1 VLAAAA
7 ARRQTASLDVPSS
20 LAVSKATA
28 APKAAAPTATPA
40 ARPAAA
46 ALPAALTGLS
56 RPTATRR
63 ARSPPRAAAAAARAA
78 SAAVAASSEERLK
91 AEATS
96 FALWRRPDAA
106 AFTPAADAYPSGADA
121 YIGTFEPLLFEEAR
135 EEVRSE
141 WGAACEAGNVV
152 RLRVAAAR
160 AEGGGWHI
168 AQLVPLT
175 DATGVAIGGR
185 NNGLPDARAAPDG
198 GLAVLSAAAPG
209 RDPWRDL
216 KAAAEGGGERRGA
229 SACVHVA
236 GLLVRSRGRRD
247 EPPCLYLRFRFPD
260 GPDDPSLLFPPSAA
274 LAALAERG
282 RVWHFAPAGRL
293 STATAEFRALH
304 GVRQLPRRLRDALLA
319 PGHVSA
325 AGGKLPDY
333 DADTPPP
340 LQPQLALPRFM
351 AHLTSSFNDPQRKA
365 IHWAAAAGA
374 DMDDDLDDDVDQGGS
389 DAPVGASGAGGSWP
403 FTLVQGPPGT
413 GKTHTVWGMLNV
425 LHLAAYQRYYSEL
438 HAAVAPRSAAQAQA
452 AAVAAQR
459 KAAAVAQRALYGDES
474 PLSLSDAEDAALL
487 EGQDARASALDA
499 GLAAAGYERSLAA
512 MARKPRILVC
522 APSNAA
528 VDVLL
533 SRVME
538 AEFVQGN
545 GGRYRPDCARVA
557 SEDAAMGPR
566 IREVAVGRRVE
577 ELMRMPYAERRGW
590 HAKHAATARSLAWRM
605 ADLRAAL
612 ERGAA
617 AGAPMDEALAS
628 ELMDACEQHDRTL
641 VELGRLEAMDAAERE
656 AAGSYRDGDSLLR
669 CRLEASFVNEAEL
682 VFTTLASAGRTVFA
696 RLSHGFDVVLIDE
709 AAQASEV
716 AALVPLRHGAR
727 RVVLV
732 GDPQQL
738 PATVLSAA
746 ARGGLFQRSLFERLQ
761 ACGAR
766 SLLLSLQYRMHP
778 AIRSFPSSYFY
789 QGRLLDAPS
798 VQTAPDEPFYSLNP
812 LLAPYAFFDVAS
824 GREARRGA
832 SASVRNDAEAALAA
846 ALYGALRATLPAGA
860 AAGRVGIV
868 TPYRQQKAALRDAF
882 ASMLGE
888 AALAEVS
895 IDTVDGFQGQER
907 DVIILSLVRAHAPAA
922 AAAAVAAG
930 DAAATRA
937 TLGFVTDVRR
947 MNVALTRAKRA
958 LWVLGNAASLRAAPQ
973 WAALLDDA
981 AARGCVVPRATAHGL
996 FPTIAPPPPPGQE
1009 EEDEGEAARLARRDR
1024 TMPFASLDDPGHVRN
1039 ARLGAAASAISWG
1052 GFAQLPQTAVVPA
1065 ATAMPPA
1072 PVAAPVAQFVPPG
1085 GAFTSAAAVAP
1096 PPPAFVPEG
1105 GVFAPA
1111 GPRPVPP
1118 QLPPVPQFMPPPPP
1132 PLLYEE
1138 I

>member
-1 VLAAAA
+1 MLAAAA
-7 ARRQTASLDVPSS
+7 ARRQTASLDVPFS

-28 APKAAAPTATPA
+28 APKAAAPTATPAA

-175 DATGVAIGGR
+175 DATGMAIGGR
-185 NNGLPDARAAPDG
+185 GNGLPDARAAPDG

-229 SACVHVA
+229 AACLHVA

-274 LAALAERG
+274 LAALGERG

-374 DMDDDLDDDVDQGGS
+374 DMDDDFDDDVDQGGS
-389 DAPVGASGAGGSWP
+389 NAPVGASGAGGSWP

-1052 GFAQLPQTAVVPA
+1052 GFAQLPQTAVVSA
-1065 ATAMPPA
+1065 ATTMPPA
-1072 PVAAPVAQFVPPG
+1072 PVPAPVAQFVPPG

-1096 PPPAFVPEG
+1096 PPALVPEG
-1105 GVFAPA
+1105 GMFAPA